1 MAKLWGNGT
10 NGAGKPN
17 WLTAGANDGRYNQL
31 DNCYATAAGWVLRHP
46 DGTEELLV
54 AIRGL
59 DLGTAKLGVPVIDS
73 VTFSGSKTHGGTGM
87 VKVRFNEQVAVT
99 GNPTL
104 LVSTTVG
111 GPTVTA
117 TYASMNSAKTVLT
130 FNYTVPAAG
139 AVVSIAAQSVV
150 LAGGSTIK
158 HAEAG
163 EAVPDNATLT
173 ISSGLATAAGN
184 YTAL

>member
-1 MAKLWGNGT
+1 MAKLWGTGT

-17 WLTAGANDGRYNQL
+17 WLTSGGRYNQL

-46 DGTEELLV
+46 DGTEEVLV

-73 VTFSGSKTHGGTGM
+73 VTFGGSKTHAGVGT

-117 TYASMNSAKTVLT
+117 TYASINAGKNILT

-139 AVVSIAAQSVV
+139 AVVSIAAQSVS
-150 LAGGSTIK
+150 LAGGTIK
-158 HAEAG
+158 HAEAL
-163 EAVPDNATLT
+163 EASPDNANLA